1 MNMNKFISSLLFLCL
16 FSITDIRAERDST
29 FTPFPQEYPNDT
41 LPQIQKIP
49 SREERR
55 WLPDNLIF
63 QYAGSIGICSAGIG
77 WEYGKRHWETDLLLG
92 IVPKAYGRPAMLSTT
107 IKQVYTP
114 WRIPFAKNFSIQP
127 LHCGLFIN
135 SIINENFWT
144 KEPQK
149 YPNGYYGF
157 STKIRFHISF
167 GQSISW
173 KIPDKIRFGKELSC
187 YYELNTCDLY
197 LISAFTNRYLSPKDY
212 LSLALGAKWCF

>member
-1 MNMNKFISSLLFLCL
+1 MNKFISSLLFLCL
-16 FSITDIRAERDST
+16 FSITGIRAERDST

-114 WRIPFAKNFSIQP
+114 GEFRLPRTSVFSHCTADCSSTVSSMRISGRKSPRNTPTDTMDSPPRFVFTSHSDKAY
-127 LHCGLFIN
+127 HG
-135 SIINENFWT
+135 
-144 KEPQK
+144 K
-149 YPNGYYGF
+149 YPIK
-157 STKIRFHISF
+157 SVS
-167 GQSISW
+167 
-173 KIPDKIRFGKELSC
+173 GK
-187 YYELNTCDLY
+187 N
-197 LISAFTNRYLSPKDY
+197 SPAIT
-212 LSLALGAKWCF
+212 S